1 MIEVENFSKI
11 HVCRKRI
18 RRLTEAFLLEY
29 KKVGYDVSISL
40 LEPQAM
46 AKLNKSLRGK
56 TGSTDVLSLPA
67 LKVKGSKFY
76 GEILLEP
83 EFIKK
88 QAKEL
93 KVAFLKEFD
102 FILIHGLL
110 HLSGLDDDTEKK
122 RLKMIKIGEDFLAKL

>member
-18 RRLTEAFLLEY
+18 RRLTEAFLQD
-29 KKVGYDVSISL
+29 KKISHKDISISL
-40 LEPQAM
+40 LDPKAM

-67 LKVKGSKFY
+67 LKVRGSNFY
-76 GEILLEP
+76 GEILLDP
-83 EFIKK
+83 EYIKQ

-93 KVAFLKEFD
+93 KIAFLKEFD
-102 FILIHGLL
+102 FILVHGLL
-110 HLSGLDDDTEKK
+110 HLSGLSDDTEKK
-122 RLKMIKIGEDFLAKL
+122 RLKMIKLGEDFLAKL